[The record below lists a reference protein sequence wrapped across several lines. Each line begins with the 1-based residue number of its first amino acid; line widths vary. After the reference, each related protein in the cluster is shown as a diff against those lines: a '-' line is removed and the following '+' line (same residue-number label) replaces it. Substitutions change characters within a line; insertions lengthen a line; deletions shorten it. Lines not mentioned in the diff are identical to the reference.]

1 MIIYLY
7 GQDSYRRQEKLKSI
21 VAEYQKKHS
30 ALTIDHFD
38 LAARSE
44 NGREFERLKDFS
56 GGQSLFGETRLGVVH
71 GLEDAE
77 KEFADFLKLA
87 AEKKS
92 ITLVIAADEK
102 PKKEFDF
109 LLKKPVQSQEFPPLK
124 TAELTIFIKK
134 EMEKRSIKFSSSH
147 LSSLISI
154 YGGDTWG
161 IVTELDKIAL
171 GGKIEAEVLMPQF
184 FSLIQRI
191 KSGTLASRISALAYL
206 LENEEPA
213 AVFNVTASIADPE
226 LKVKM
231 ADYDVA
237 VKSGKLE
244 YEEVLTDL
252 VLSN

>member
-7 GQDSYRRQEKLKSI
+7 GLDSYRRLQKLNSVI
-21 VAEYQKKHS
+21 SEYRAKHS
-30 ALTIDHFD
+30 ALTVDHFD
-38 LAARSE
+38 LTEEGSL
-44 NGREFERLKDFS
+44 ERLKDFS
-56 GGQSLFGETRLGVVH
+56 GGQSLFGETKLGAVH
-71 GLEDAE
+71 GLEDAG
-77 KEFADFLKLA
+77 KEIADFLKLA

-92 ITLVIAADEK
+92 ITLAISTDEK

-109 LLKKPVQSQEFPPLK
+109 LLKRPVIAQEFSPLK
-124 TAELTIFIKK
+124 TAELTLFIKK
-134 EMEKRSIKFSSSH
+134 EMAARDIKPNVA
-147 LSSLISI
+147 LTEDLIAS

-171 GGKIEAEVLMPQF
+171 GGKFEAEIAVPQF
-184 FSLIQRI
+184 FSLIQRV
-191 KSGTLASRISALAYL
+191 KSGPLASRLSALAYL

-237 VKSGKLE
+237 IKSGKLE
-244 YEEVLTDL
+244 YEEVLLDL
-252 VLSN
+252 VITN